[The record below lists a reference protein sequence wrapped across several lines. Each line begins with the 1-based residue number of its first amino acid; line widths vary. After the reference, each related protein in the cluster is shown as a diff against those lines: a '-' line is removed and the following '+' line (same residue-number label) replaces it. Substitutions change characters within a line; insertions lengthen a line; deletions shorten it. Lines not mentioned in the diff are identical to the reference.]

1 MGTSIV
7 ICGSW
12 RLFLNFGGYLV
23 DLGGYLWILQVTS
36 TGVGSGSGSGSGLG
50 WSGW

>member
-12 RLFLNFGGYLV
+12 RLFLDLGGYLV

-36 TGVGSGSGSGSGLG
+36 TGVGSGSGSGLG